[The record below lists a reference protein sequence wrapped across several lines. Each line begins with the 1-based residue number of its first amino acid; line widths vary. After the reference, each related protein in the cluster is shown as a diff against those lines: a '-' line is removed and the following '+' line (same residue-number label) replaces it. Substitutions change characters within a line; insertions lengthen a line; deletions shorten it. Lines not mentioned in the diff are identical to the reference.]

1 MTVLTR
7 LALVAVLIGIIAFIF
22 TFFRRLGWGEVAIVV
37 AIVALAFIV
46 EIVRYLVNQVKKGYR
61 G

>member
-1 MTVLTR
+1 MNFLSRATLLVLI
-7 LALVAVLIGIIAFIF
+7 IGIIAFIF
-22 TFFRRLGWGEVAIVV
+22 AFFRRLGWGELAVVV